1 MRFLKSVEYL
11 QLQNFVNFT
20 LPLSLPTTVH
30 QAPHHPEWDPNKKG
44 YLPADAVW
52 FITGCSQGIGR
63 ALCNLVLSKGHRLVA
78 TARNPTTGLS
88 YLPESTPSS
97 QLLKLP
103 LDVTSRFS
111 IDTALDASITH
122 FGRLD
127 VVVNNAGMFM
137 YGNTEN
143 TDEAD
148 GRAVFET
155 NSWGPMTITR
165 RAVGI
170 MRDVNPKSPSC
181 DGAQGG
187 VILNVTSI
195 GGRVAVAG
203 AAFYEASKVGL
214 EAFTECM
221 AQELK
226 PEWNVHLSCIQPGAV
241 RTGLIAGRKR
251 IDEHAA
257 YEGFEGI
264 FQAVDR
270 YFDDPQ
276 SPERWT
282 TPEDMAAGIYET
294 VRSGEDIPRRVPLGQ
309 DSWSMLRAEP

>member
-1 MRFLKSVEYL
+1 MGST
-11 QLQNFVNFT
+11 Q
-20 LPLSLPTTVH
+20 
-30 QAPHHPEWDPNKKG
+30 KG
-44 YLPADAVW
+44 YHLPADAPPLVTDTLTV
-52 FITGCSQGIGR
+52 TGCSQGIGR
-63 ALCNLVLSKGHRLVA
+63 ALCTLVLSKGHRLVA

-103 LDVTSRFS
+103 LDVTSRSS
-111 IDTALDASITH
+111 IDAALDASIAH

-127 VVVNNAGMFM
+127 VIVNNAGMFI

-155 NSWGPMTITR
+155 NFWGPMTITQ

-187 VILNVTSI
+187 VILNVTSF

-203 AAFYEASKVGL
+203 SAFYDASKVGL

-221 AQELK
+221 AQEVK
-226 PEWNVHLSCIQPGAV
+226 PEWNIHLSCIQPGGV
-241 RTGLIAGRKR
+241 RTGFISGRKR
-251 IDEHAA
+251 IDEHPA
-257 YEGFEGI
+257 YKGFEGTLQI
-264 FQAVDR
+264 VER

-276 SPERWT
+276 
-282 TPEDMAAGIYET
+282 TPESWNTPESMAEGIYET
-294 VRSGEDIPRRVPLGQ
+294 VSSDKEIPRRVPLGHDAWTVLMADHERTGRELEAGKDLQ
-309 DSWSMLRAEP
+309 

>member
-1 MRFLKSVEYL
+1 MGSEQKDY
-11 QLQNFVNFT
+11 
-20 LPLSLPTTVH
+20 H
-30 QAPHHPEWDPNKKG
+30 
-44 YLPADAVW
+44 LPADAVW

-103 LDVTSRFS
+103 LDVTSRSS

-155 NSWGPMTITR
+155 NFWGPMTITR

-170 MRDVNPKSPSC
+170 MRDENPKSPSC

-203 AAFYEASKVGL
+203 AAFCEASKVGL

-226 PEWNVHLSCIQPGAV
+226 PEWNVHLSCIQPGA
-241 RTGLIAGRKR
+241 
-251 IDEHAA
+251 
-257 YEGFEGI
+257 
-264 FQAVDR
+264 
-270 YFDDPQ
+270 

-309 DSWSMLRAEP
+309 DAWSMLMADHERTGRELEAGKELAMKVGNADGASDITGMLT